1 MKTTRTKVGLGGF
14 TLVEIMIVIAII
26 GLLCAIAIPNYLR
39 ARANS
44 QASACIN
51 NLRQIAAAVDEFAL
65 EKGKTTGYVV
75 TYPDDI
81 TAYIKLNSANS
92 IPACPAGGSYLVQT
106 VGSVPQVMCSLGNTV
121 TPPHVME

>member
-26 GLLCAIAIPNYLR
+26 GLLCAIAIPNYVR

-51 NLRQIAAAVDEFAL
+51 NLRQIASAVDEFAL
-65 EKGKTTGYVV
+65 EKGKTTGYEVS
-75 TYPDDI
+75 YPSDVS
-81 TAYIKLNSANS
+81 AYIKLNSASS
-92 IPACPAGGSYLVQT
+92 IPECPAGGSYT
-106 VGSVPQVMCSLGNTV
+106 VATIGSVPQVACSLGNTV
-121 TPPHVME
+121 TPPHVVQ

>member
-26 GLLCAIAIPNYLR
+26 GLLCAIAIPNYVK

-44 QASACIN
+44 QANACIN
-51 NLRQIAAAVDEFAL
+51 NLRQIAGAVDQFAL
-65 EKGKTTGYVV
+65 EKSKTTGYAV

-81 TAYIKLNSANS
+81 TPYIKLNSALS
-92 IPACPAGGSYLVQT
+92 IPSCPAGGVYTLQT
-106 VGSVPQVMCSLGNTV
+106 VGSVPQALCSLGATV
-121 TPPHVME
+121 TPTHLLQ